1 MYSVGD
7 IIRVLLPDEPPI
19 GSTVRGSITLKEYQ
33 RNLDGWVYL
42 YAESYAPLTWEELL
56 LKETRLEVT
65 SVPFQVGDGVST
77 TEKLNLLPIGTVMT
91 VEGGNIPYVKTQE
104 KVFLRFTYDIAK
116 VMRTKDIGD
125 VQFVIAYLPE
135 EEEEEE

>member
-1 MYSVGD
+1 M
-7 IIRVLLPDEPPI
+7 
-19 GSTVRGSITLKEYQ
+19 
-33 RNLDGWVYL
+33 
-42 YAESYAPLTWEELL
+42 
-56 LKETRLEVT
+56 KETRLEVT

-91 VEGGNIPYVKTQE
+91 VEGGSIPYVKTQE

-116 VMRTKDIGD
+116 VIRTKDIGD

-135 EEEEEE
+135 EEE

>member
-1 MYSVGD
+1 MYNVGD
-7 IIRVLLPDEPPI
+7 KITVPWLEEPPI
-19 GSTVRGSITLKEYQ
+19 GSTVRGGMTMRAFQ

-135 EEEEEE
+135 EEEEE

>member
-1 MYSVGD
+1 MYNVGD
-7 IIRVLLPDEPPI
+7 KITVPWPEEPPI

-33 RNLDGWVYL
+33 RNPEGWVY
-42 YAESYAPLTWEELL
+42 AERYTTLTWEGLL
-56 LKETRLEVT
+56 FKETGLEVT

-125 VQFVIAYLPE
+125 IQFVIAYLPE
-135 EEEEEE
+135 EEEEE

>member
-1 MYSVGD
+1 MYNVGD
-7 IIRVLLPDEPPI
+7 KITVPWPDEPPI
-19 GSTVRGSITLKEYQ
+19 GSTVRGGMTMRAFQ

-56 LKETRLEVT
+56 LKETGLEVT

-91 VEGGNIPYVKTQE
+91 VEGGNIPYVKTQ
-104 KVFLRFTYDIAK
+104 
-116 VMRTKDIGD
+116 
-125 VQFVIAYLPE
+125 
-135 EEEEEE
+135 

>member
-19 GSTVRGSITLKEYQ
+19 GSTVRGSITLNEYQ

-42 YAESYAPLTWEELL
+42 YAESYTPLTWEGLL
-56 LKETRLEVT
+56 LKERGLEVT

-135 EEEEEE
+135 EEEE

>member
-1 MYSVGD
+1 MYNVGD
-7 IIRVLLPDEPPI
+7 KITVPWPEEPPI
-19 GSTVRGSITLKEYQ
+19 GSTVRGGMTMRAFQ

-56 LKETRLEVT
+56 LKETGLEVT

-135 EEEEEE
+135 EEEEE

>member
-7 IIRVLLPDEPPI
+7 KITVPWPEEPPI

-56 LKETRLEVT
+56 LKETGLEVT

-135 EEEEEE
+135 EEEEE

>member
-19 GSTVRGSITLKEYQ
+19 GSAVRGSITLKTYR
-33 RNLDGWVYL
+33 RNPEGWIYL
-42 YAESYAPLTWEELL
+42 YAESYTPLTWEGLL
-56 LKETRLEVT
+56 LKETGLEVT
-65 SVPFQVGDGVST
+65 SVPLQVGDGVST

-125 VQFVIAYLPE
+125 IQFVIAYLPE
-135 EEEEEE
+135 EEEE

>member
-42 YAESYAPLTWEELL
+42 YAESYTPLTWEGLL
-56 LKETRLEVT
+56 LKETGLEVT

-104 KVFLRFTYDIAK
+104 KVFLRFIYDTAK

-125 VQFVIAYLPE
+125 IQFVIAYLPE
-135 EEEEEE
+135 EEEE

>member
-1 MYSVGD
+1 MYSVRD

-135 EEEEEE
+135 KEEEE

>member
-65 SVPFQVGDGVST
+65 SVPFQVGDEVST

-116 VMRTKDIGD
+116 VVRTKDIGD

-135 EEEEEE
+135 EEEE

>member
-1 MYSVGD
+1 MYNVGD
-7 IIRVLLPDEPPI
+7 KITVPWPDEPPI
-19 GSTVRGSITLKEYQ
+19 GSTVRGSITLKTYKRDPE
-33 RNLDGWVYL
+33 GWEYL
-42 YAESYAPLTWEELL
+42 YPKSYTPLTWEGLL
-56 LKETRLEVT
+56 LKETGLEVT

-135 EEEEEE
+135 EEEEE

>member
-135 EEEEEE
+135 EEEEE